1 MSAADSP
8 LLRVEN
14 LCIDFRTED
23 GTVRA
28 VDDLSFEIPRGGTLG
43 LVGESGSGKS
53 VTALSLMRLLPE
65 PPAHIRGGRILFDG
79 QDLLGLSP
87 AAMQAIRGKRI
98 GMIFQEPMTSLNPV
112 YRVGE
117 QIAEVLRR
125 HEGLNRRAAR
135 ERAIELL
142 DQVGIPD
149 PKRRVDA
156 YPHELSGG
164 QKQRV
169 MIA

>member
-1 MSAADSP
+1 MTRADSP

-65 PPAHIRGGRILFDG
+65 PPAHIRGGRILF
-79 QDLLGLSP
+79 
-87 AAMQAIRGKRI
+87 
-98 GMIFQEPMTSLNPV
+98 
-112 YRVGE
+112 
-117 QIAEVLRR
+117 
-125 HEGLNRRAAR
+125 
-135 ERAIELL
+135 
-142 DQVGIPD
+142 
-149 PKRRVDA
+149 
-156 YPHELSGG
+156 
-164 QKQRV
+164 
-169 MIA
+169 